1 MEVQVSFEEGVDEM
15 EVLRKEEEEL
25 QRVIEKNNS
34 QLAEYEEQLYRLVE
48 IG

>member
-1 MEVQVSFEEGVDEM
+1 MQVSFEEGIDEM
-15 EVLRKEEEEL
+15 EALRKEEEEL
-25 QRVIEKNNS
+25 QGLIERNNK

>member
-1 MEVQVSFEEGVDEM
+1 M

-25 QRVIEKNNS
+25 QRVIEKNNE